1 MNFVCFLKE
10 LDVYFKDQAK
20 SMQLLD
26 NAPTMVWSASD
37 PAEPITP
44 SITHSVWVNGK
55 ETTFVIGGAPT
66 LDQPAGKGLDQPAGK
81 GLTLEEERCNSI
93 PHKDYYSGTHFVR
106 EDLWKNLESAY
117 LNSDKHTGHG
127 PPAVKEMIETIV
139 DLLKREG
146 RPSVMQGKLAP
157 GEPITIASEFI
168 TPLGPGTPRWD
179 NQYTS
184 RQDTG
189 VKSHAS
195 LEDSPAALAG
205 GRPSIISRA
214 IPAFPPAPK
223 PKEPSPVLVQEKFD
237 SKSGKTYY
245 WHLSGKT
252 KGQSTWELPEGAK
265 IQKIRRRL
273 TNQRLIDR
281 FIRESLRCQTS

>member
-1 MNFVCFLKE
+1 MGIKPE
-10 LDVYFKDQAK
+10 
-20 SMQLLD
+20 
-26 NAPTMVWSASD
+26 TMVWPASD
-37 PAEPITP
+37 PNKPITP
-44 SITHSVWVNGK
+44 SIKHSVKVNGIV
-55 ETTFVIGGAPT
+55 TDIIIGGKDT
-66 LDQPAGKGLDQPAGK
+66 LTA
-81 GLTLEEERCNSI
+81 EEILCNSF
-93 PHKDYYSGTHFVR
+93 HKKDEKTYSGTHFVR
-106 EDLWKNLESAY
+106 KELWKQLESAY

-157 GEPITIASEFI
+157 GEPITIASESI